1 MKFYFILQYRRL
13 ERRIQELGVHPV
25 VGYILIAILFPLA
38 SGYLFTKTE
47 FAAWLYAFLA
57 LMILSTLGEVKRN
70 DQLFSIFTKRSYH
83 QIRILENV
91 VVALPFITY
100 LVFRGYHF
108 IATGLGVVSILLA
121 VLHFRIRL
129 APVLPTPFRKFPFEF
144 TAGFRRTFWLIGLA
158 YFLLAKSLQVDNF
171 NLGLFALALLFFNGM
186 SFYTQ
191 PEDEY
196 FVWIYNCNSKA
207 FLHKKLLTA
216 IICISM
222 LTIPLLAGLL
232 LAYPDRWWLI
242 LGIQVLGSV
251 FLCTMILAKYSA
263 YPREINLPQAFL
275 FGLSLWFPP
284 MLLVVIPLFY
294 NRSRKQL
301 KAFLE

>member
-1 MKFYFILQYRRL
+1 MKFYFTLQYRRL
-13 ERRIQELGVHPV
+13 ERRIRELGIHPL
-25 VGYILIAILFPLA
+25 VGYIIIAVLFPLA
-38 SGYLFTKTE
+38 SSYLFSKTDY
-47 FAAWLYAFLA
+47 AAWVYAL
-57 LMILSTLGEVKRN
+57 LSLLTLSTLGDTNHN
-70 DQLFSIFTKRSYH
+70 DQLFSIFPKAIYH
-83 QIRILENV
+83 RIRVVENILI
-91 VVALPFITY
+91 ALPFIAY
-100 LVFRGYHF
+100 LVFRGHYF
-108 IATGLGVVSILLA
+108 IAMGLGIVSVLLA
-121 VLHFRIRL
+121 ILHFGIRL
-129 APVLPTPFRKFPFEF
+129 APVIPTPFRKFPFEF

-158 YFLLAKSLQVDNF
+158 YFLLAKSIEVDNF

-186 SFYTQ
+186 SYYTQ

-196 FVWIYNCNSKA
+196 FVWIYNTNSKS

-216 IICISM
+216 ITCISV
-222 LTIPLLAGLL
+222 LTLPLLAGLL
-232 LAYPDRWWLI
+232 LIYPDRWWLI

-251 FLCTMILAKYSA
+251 LLCTMILAKYSA

-294 NRSRKQL
+294 SRSEKQL